1 MREREKEDIVIDI
14 CPNCR
19 GIFLD
24 AGELEKLTVV
34 EDRYYR
40 SRGYRDDDDDD
51 DDDDDRG
58 RGERVP
64 SQGYRQD
71 EAVYRDDARYRDD
84 QRYRDDPRYREDPRY
99 DPRYSQQRPKKKG
112 GFLSNM
118 FESFGGGEGGMDD

>member
-1 MREREKEDIVIDI
+1 MNCPKCGAPMREREKEDIVIDI

-40 SRGYRDDDDDD
+40 SRGYRDDDDDGD
-51 DDDDDRG
+51 DDDDDDLR

-64 SQGYRQD
+64 SQGYRP
-71 EAVYRDDARYRDD
+71 DDGA
-84 QRYRDDPRYREDPRY
+84 YRDDPRYREDPRY
-99 DPRYSQQRPKKKG
+99 DPRYSQQRPRKRG

-118 FESFGGGEGGMDD
+118 FESFAGGKGE

>member
-1 MREREKEDIVIDI
+1 MNCPKCGAPMREREKEDIVIDI

-24 AGELEKLTVV
+24 AGELEKLTAV

-40 SRGYRDDDDDD
+40 SRGYRDED

-58 RGERVP
+58 RSGDSRGERGYTGDP
-64 SQGYRQD
+64 RDARRPADYQQGY
-71 EAVYRDDARYRDD
+71 AP
-84 QRYRDDPRYREDPRY
+84 PRKR
-99 DPRYSQQRPKKKG
+99 KG

-118 FESFGGGEGGMDD
+118 FESFGGGEGADD